1 MARRPL
7 RIVSY
12 NVRYFGHALGGLA
25 TTRGAMER
33 IARKLVHLDPLADVV
48 CLQEVETRSLR
59 STLAFRQRATST
71 QLETFMEVLAQELP
85 RLRRGFPY
93 EAYYFPAHAYRLRQ
107 TAIYTTGLAVLV
119 NRERLVVQDH
129 NGRSPHLIT
138 HHHVAR
144 LREAKQSRICAHVR
158 LATSS
163 GEALHVFNTHLSLPT
178 PFARSF
184 WAARGKM
191 GFGPNQA
198 QEARKLVSHVHA
210 VAGREAFVVCGD
222 FNSSPVSPVYHYLT
236 GEAGWSGAQEQ
247 LKQIDVTRRTGFPT
261 AGFFRL
267 RMHLDHLFGG
277 NGVRWVDMEGTA
289 PFGASPFQGLSDHVP
304 LIARFQLAGHGVAHR
319 SEDVA

>member
-25 TTRGAMER
+25 TSRRSMDR
-33 IARKLVHLDPLADVV
+33 IARKLAHLEPVADVV

-59 STLAFRQRATST
+59 STVAFGKTACT
-71 QLETFMEVLAQELP
+71 QLEAFMEALAAERSRP
-85 RLRRGFPY
+85 KASFPY
-93 EAYYFPAHAYRLRQ
+93 EAYYFPAHTYRVRQ

-119 NRERLVVQDH
+119 NTERLTVQGH
-129 NGRSPHLIT
+129 NGRAPHRIT

-158 LATSS
+158 LATPS
-163 GEALHVFNTHLSLPT
+163 GGALHVFNTHLSLPT

-184 WAARGKM
+184 WSARAKM
-191 GFGPNQA
+191 GFGPNQVH
-198 QEARKLVSHVHA
+198 EAHKLVAHVQD
-210 VAGREAFVVCGD
+210 VAGSEPFVVCGD
-222 FNSSPVSPVYHYLT
+222 FNSSPASPVYRYLT
-236 GEAGWSGAQEQ
+236 TEARWAGAQEQ
-247 LKQIDVTRRTGFPT
+247 LKQIDASARTGFPT

-304 LIARFQLAGHGVAHR
+304 LIARFQLAGHAAAHR